1 MNQLKQGDRLLTKY
15 NEIITF
21 LEYYNENR
29 AFDFIALTSKNKLR
43 NYSFSDIKYKLRRIS
58 NDED

>member
-1 MNQLKQGDRLLTKY
+1 MNNLKQGDRLLTKY

-29 AFDFIALTSKNKLR
+29 AFDFIARTSKNELR
-43 NYSFSDIKYKLRRIS
+43 NYRFDQIKKKLS
-58 NDED
+58 